1 MDALLI
7 FDFDGV
13 IADSEVLSNMVL
25 ADIVTAL
32 GLPTTL
38 EDSYARYMG
47 KRPDD
52 LVAAIEAD
60 LGRPLPEGF
69 NENFQGE
76 TLDRFRRDLMPVAG
90 VRDYIETFGHVPKCI
105 ASSSSPKR
113 LNTCL
118 DILALRDEFAPH
130 VYSASMVERGKPHPD
145 IFLHAAGNVGI
156 EPNRCVV
163 IEDSPSGVKAAIAAG
178 MRVIGLTAASHIQHD
193 HYQQLSAAGA
203 HHVVATFDKAA
214 DATHRMLS
222 ELEA

>member
-13 IADSEVLSNMVL
+13 IADSEVLSNVVL

-60 LGRPLPEGF
+60 LGRPLPERF
-69 NENFQGE
+69 NDSFQRE
-76 TLDRFRRDLMPVAG
+76 TLDRFRRDLVPVPG
-90 VRDYIETFGHVPKCI
+90 VGDYIETFRHLNKCI
-105 ASSSSPKR
+105 ASSSSPER
-113 LNTCL
+113 LDTCL
-118 DILALRDEFAPH
+118 EILELRDVFAPH
-130 VYSASMVERGKPHPD
+130 VYSASMVERGKPYPD
-145 IFLHAAGNVGI
+145 IFLHAASTVGI

-163 IEDSPSGVKAAIAAG
+163 IEDSASGVKAAIAAG
-178 MRVIGLTAASHIQHD
+178 MQVIGLTAASHIKDGH
-193 HYQQLSAAGA
+193 HETLSAAGA
-203 HHVVATFDKAA
+203 HQVVATFHEAT
-214 DATHRMLS
+214 DATHRLLRK
-222 ELEA
+222 LET